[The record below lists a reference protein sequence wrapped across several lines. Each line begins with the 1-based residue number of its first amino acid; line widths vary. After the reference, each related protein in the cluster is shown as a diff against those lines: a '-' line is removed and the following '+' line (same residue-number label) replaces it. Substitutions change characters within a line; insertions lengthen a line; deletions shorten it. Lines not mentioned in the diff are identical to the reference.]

1 VSTPKHFGTYA
12 ASKHVFVH
20 RGMKTPVLNAGG
32 YGVVQTEK
40 EFDDLLDAV
49 EAEWEQTPDAYMEFF
64 VFTARKPGEPE
75 ERSV

>member
-1 VSTPKHFGTYA
+1 
-12 ASKHVFVH
+12 
-20 RGMKTPVLNAGG
+20 MKTPVLNAGG